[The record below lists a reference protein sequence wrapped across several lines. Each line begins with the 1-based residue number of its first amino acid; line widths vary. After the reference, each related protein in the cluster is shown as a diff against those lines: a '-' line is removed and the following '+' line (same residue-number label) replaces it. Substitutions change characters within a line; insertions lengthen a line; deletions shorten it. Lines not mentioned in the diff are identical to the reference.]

1 TLCRLPVRGVGS
13 IVCLSAA
20 VGIGI
25 GGVIAYRLNNNKKQ
39 QQQQQQQRQLGE
51 TSETEG
57 QESLLVEEEEDCCT
71 CGCGCYRIKSAQ
83 TRTRHLPADAVEAGD
98 ASVGQD
104 SLSHCCTSLEPA
116 PALPNGSASVA
127 PMGNTQQHQ
136 RQRNRRQAADAIE
149 LRQLPASAGAA
160 RIAGETRHLL
170 GYDDPD
176 DDDSD
181 DNFGEFKGSRATAAA
196 GGNQDFLIDSAEE
209 ALPDGDGSAAAA
221 TAASVQDVEFRT
233 DSLRAVSSLE
243 SVNRDSWFIHSGS
256 VGNSAVAWPG
266 TCAAAPGS
274 PPRQQSQQP
283 SLPGYVNEHNQ
294 DLFHRVLHIYA
305 RVHSN
310 GDSNAAVESPSV
322 DPELP
327 ADADAAEFLDTSLGA
342 EFARRRDEFNSK
354 KPQQQHQE
362 AAEDELFA
370 DREDADDEDDELT
383 RQQLLTSLRQG
394 ESLFSDCAAS
404 STAVATSACWL
415 MEDSGIDFA
424 SASVDPPLAGAGA
437 TSAATAATA

>member
-25 GGVIAYRLNNNKKQ
+25 GGVIAYRLNKQQQQ

-136 RQRNRRQAADAIE
+136 RQRNRAKLPTPLSCGSCRRQPVRRE
-149 LRQLPASAGAA
+149 SL
-160 RIAGETRHLL
+160 TRHLL